1 MDKYYN
7 INFNEIKD
15 IKTLK
20 ETQEKINCEINER
33 LSEMRTNEFG
43 KQLSESS
50 FGYIKNCFEEFTPYL
65 FENKEG
71 KKIIKKYIKT
81 IRENKNLGILHGV
94 YESVRRTGKD
104 TDVNYFINTLVSTEK
119 DINKKT
125 IKEDVK
131 KLGDV
136 LNEAY
141 HIVNKN
147 LPEKEESLDNIL
159 PENKESL
166 NAAIEYVVE
175 NKSTTKNLPEFSF
188 AIKTIREDIESRE
201 HSLVL
206 SKSKDVNTN
215 FDNLVESYN
224 ERYND
229 LSDTERKI
237 VNEILSSSDSES
249 VFNKYLKECLN
260 KINDKVNYFISVND
274 NESVKRLNGI
284 YEQIAKKKYSSET
297 LSEDINNIVEITEL
311 FG

>member
-81 IRENKNLGILHGV
+81 IRENKNLAILHGV

-141 HIVNKN
+141 HIINKN

-260 KINDKVNYFISVND
+260 KINEKVNYFISVND

>member
-1 MDKYYN
+1 MGKYYN
-7 INFNEIKD
+7 IDFNEIKD

-20 ETQEKINCEINER
+20 ETQEKINCEINKR
-33 LSEMRTNEFG
+33 LSEMKTNEFG

-104 TDVNYFINTLVSTEK
+104 TDVNYFINTLVSTEN

-141 HIVNKN
+141 HSINKN
-147 LPEKEESLDNIL
+147 HPEYEGSLVKIL
-159 PENKESL
+159 REHKESL

-206 SKSKDVNTN
+206 SKSKDINTN
-215 FDNLVESYN
+215 FDSLVESYN
-224 ERYND
+224 ERYNN

-237 VNEILSSSDSES
+237 VNEIVSSNDSES
-249 VFNKYLKECLN
+249 VFN
-260 KINDKVNYFISVND
+260 
-274 NESVKRLNGI
+274 
-284 YEQIAKKKYSSET
+284 
-297 LSEDINNIVEITEL
+297 
-311 FG
+311 